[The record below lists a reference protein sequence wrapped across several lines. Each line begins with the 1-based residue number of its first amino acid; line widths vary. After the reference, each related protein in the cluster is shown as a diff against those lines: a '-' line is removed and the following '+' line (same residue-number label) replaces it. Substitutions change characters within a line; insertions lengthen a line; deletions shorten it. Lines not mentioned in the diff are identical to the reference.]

1 MDRQALR
8 AGAAEQFATERVVQA
23 VLGALTN
30 SRN

>member
-8 AGAAEQFATERVVQA
+8 AAAAEQCATEQVVQA